1 MKNDYIFWNDYLN
14 ETIKKIE
21 KMIQEKD
28 VIYTDFHMH
37 SDYSADGKQS
47 LTQIIDRMRNI
58 GMDIISIT
66 DHDSLGVYDELFEM
80 IEKGKCSYPI
90 IIPGVEFT
98 IENSDYGSQFHILQL
113 MINPKEKSILDNV
126 KHNMEASWIRTK
138 KQFKRISENET
149 LQFFFN
155 RHDIHCSEEDY
166 RKFLN
171 TCKRPIPEY
180 STLAEYLMKVLWN
193 KRITTWDILEK
204 LEENSMNDTCLERRK
219 MKEERYKKLREKYKD
234 NEEAQNSSRFLMSML
249 AVKGVDD
256 DYFSNEKSSG
266 SLSVNNYNEL
276 KLEQLNK
283 NHITFFAH
291 PNENRLNMLEK
302 LKKLN
307 SNISGMEYNK
317 QCNYSSPLVFY
328 KKANELNMI
337 QIIGSDS
344 HNLDSSWYNDM
355 SFYMADKIQLRDF
368 INKAKEYINENLT

>member
-1 MKNDYIFWNDYLN
+1 MTLKILN
-14 ETIKKIE
+14 
-21 KMIQEKD
+21 
-28 VIYTDFHMH
+28 
-37 SDYSADGKQS
+37 
-47 LTQIIDRMRNI
+47 
-58 GMDIISIT
+58 
-66 DHDSLGVYDELFEM
+66 
-80 IEKGKCSYPI
+80 
-90 IIPGVEFT
+90 
-98 IENSDYGSQFHILQL
+98 
-113 MINPKEKSILDNV
+113 
-126 KHNMEASWIRTK
+126 
-138 KQFKRISENET
+138 
-149 LQFFFN
+149 
-155 RHDIHCSEEDY
+155 
-166 RKFLN
+166 
-171 TCKRPIPEY
+171 
-180 STLAEYLMKVLWN
+180 
-193 KRITTWDILEK
+193 
-204 LEENSMNDTCLERRK
+204 
-219 MKEERYKKLREKYKD
+219 
-234 NEEAQNSSRFLMSML
+234 
-249 AVKGVDD
+249 
-256 DYFSNEKSSG
+256 YFPNEKSSG